1 MTLPISNYKERIVE
15 AVATHSFT
23 IICAE
28 TGAGK
33 STQVPQYLTSIA
45 EQVIVTEPRV
55 MAAKTLARRVAEE
68 IGTDVGER
76 VGYRTAYDSSCSE
89 RSEIV
94 YCTDGLQL
102 IRTIFNPDSE
112 AENILIIDEVHEW
125 NLNIETLIAWVKYM
139 QGKWNTKVV
148 IMSATLDVI
157 KLMGFLGEDLATI
170 SVPGTLYDVEVEER
184 PSEDLIYT
192 IIENIECNKNVLVF
206 VPGKREIHNVMDELS
221 KTNAVVL
228 PLHGEMDWD
237 EQSKCLESYSCPKVV
252 VATNVAQTS
261 LTIPDIDVV
270 VDTATARVSIAKDG
284 IQGLFL
290 EEISLADII
299 QRKGR
304 AGRTKDGKYILCSDY
319 PIKFRKK
326 NSIPEI
332 QRSILDRVVL
342 QMSEIVIDA
351 EEIKFFHQPDVSAIQ
366 NAKKELNAIGALD
379 GNDVTKLGHKIVK
392 MPVSVQLARMI
403 VEAEKYGVT
412 DQVITIAAIIEIGGL
427 LERNANYIDFTAEDS
442 SDLLAEYDVWKAING
457 MEYIDFRSMG
467 IKKKNYFKI
476 KEHINKL
483 KETLYGVVDVTC
495 HDDREA
501 VLISCLYGLVSN
513 IYVRV
518 DDIFYGTDGTTV
530 RLDNKSCI
538 AYDYPKIVV
547 GIPKTIEYKDVYGL
561 NRSMNLLTCA
571 TKLDI
576 SMLNMIA
583 EKQIF
588 EEPTLRYSKRMDA
601 VEITVKRY
609 FAGILVDVETSYD
622 LSHPELERLR
632 EEFEAELV
640 SQKIG
645 KENSIFQNVIV
656 IDGKQFDVHHN
667 IFDRRA
673 TVYLDME
680 TLYTTEEKEVYLDS
694 GERIYFAAPMSMG
707 RMETNIVALRNA
719 VEMRRIAQL
728 RNKLKKSCEALKINS
743 LKDIMNNAS
752 ILGKVELT
760 TDNGGFGDT
769 PIYVYVALSL
779 KKNNVVIRIVDDEA
793 LANADTLETLQH
805 LFLRE
810 MMKKY
815 PESSFSH
822 ENGKKKK
829 LIQAELEVKADFD
842 SLIREVACSLTID
855 NLSENLEF
863 LEEYYFEIMSK

>member
-68 IGTDVGER
+68 MGTDVGER

-89 RSEIV
+89 RSKIV

-270 VDTATARVSIAKDG
+270 VDTATARVSVAKDG

-290 EEISLADII
+290 EEISLADIV

-326 NSIPEI
+326 NSTPEI

-342 QMSEIVIDA
+342 QMAEIGIDA

-379 GNDVTKLGHKIVK
+379 GNEVTELGHKIVK

-467 IKKKNYFKI
+467 IKKKNYFKMR
-476 KEHINKL
+476 H
-483 KETLYGVVDVTC
+483 YM
-495 HDDREA
+495 
-501 VLISCLYGLVSN
+501 VL
-513 IYVRV
+513 
-518 DDIFYGTDGTTV
+518 
-530 RLDNKSCI
+530 
-538 AYDYPKIVV
+538 
-547 GIPKTIEYKDVYGL
+547 
-561 NRSMNLLTCA
+561 
-571 TKLDI
+571 
-576 SMLNMIA
+576 
-583 EKQIF
+583 
-588 EEPTLRYSKRMDA
+588 
-601 VEITVKRY
+601 
-609 FAGILVDVETSYD
+609 
-622 LSHPELERLR
+622 
-632 EEFEAELV
+632 
-640 SQKIG
+640 
-645 KENSIFQNVIV
+645 
-656 IDGKQFDVHHN
+656 
-667 IFDRRA
+667 
-673 TVYLDME
+673 
-680 TLYTTEEKEVYLDS
+680 
-694 GERIYFAAPMSMG
+694 
-707 RMETNIVALRNA
+707 
-719 VEMRRIAQL
+719 
-728 RNKLKKSCEALKINS
+728 
-743 LKDIMNNAS
+743 
-752 ILGKVELT
+752 
-760 TDNGGFGDT
+760 
-769 PIYVYVALSL
+769 
-779 KKNNVVIRIVDDEA
+779 
-793 LANADTLETLQH
+793 
-805 LFLRE
+805 
-810 MMKKY
+810 
-815 PESSFSH
+815 
-822 ENGKKKK
+822 
-829 LIQAELEVKADFD
+829 
-842 SLIREVACSLTID
+842 
-855 NLSENLEF
+855 
-863 LEEYYFEIMSK
+863 

>member
-68 IGTDVGER
+68 MGTDVGER

-89 RSEIV
+89 RSKIV

-270 VDTATARVSIAKDG
+270 VDTATARVSVAKDG

-290 EEISLADII
+290 EEISLADIV

-326 NSIPEI
+326 NSTPEI

-342 QMSEIVIDA
+342 QMAEIGIDA

-379 GNDVTKLGHKIVK
+379 GNEVTELGHKIVK

-442 SDLLAEYDVWKAING
+442 SDLLAEYDVWKAINE

-513 IYVRV
+513 IYVRL
-518 DDIFYGTDGTTV
+518 DDIFYGADGTTV

-622 LSHPELERLR
+622 LYHPELERLR

-645 KENSIFQNVIV
+645 KENSILQNVIV

-793 LANADTLETLQH
+793 LANADTLETLQQ

>member
-68 IGTDVGER
+68 MGTDVGER

-89 RSEIV
+89 RSKIV

-261 LTIPDIDVV
+261 LTIPDIDDV
-270 VDTATARVSIAKDG
+270 VDTATARVSVAKDG
-284 IQGLFL
+284 IHGLFL
-290 EEISLADII
+290 EEISLADIV

-326 NSIPEI
+326 NSTPEI

-342 QMSEIVIDA
+342 QMAEIGIDA

-379 GNDVTKLGHKIVK
+379 GNEVTELGHKIVK

-442 SDLLAEYDVWKAING
+442 SDLLAEYDVWKAINE

-518 DDIFYGTDGTTV
+518 DDIFYGADGTTV

-622 LSHPELERLR
+622 LYHPELERLR

-645 KENSIFQNVIV
+645 KENSILQNVIV

-793 LANADTLETLQH
+793 LANADTLETLQQ

>member
-68 IGTDVGER
+68 MGTDVGER

-89 RSEIV
+89 RSKIV

-270 VDTATARVSIAKDG
+270 VDTATARVSVAKDG

-290 EEISLADII
+290 EEISLADIV

-326 NSIPEI
+326 NSTPEI

-342 QMSEIVIDA
+342 QMAEIGIDA

-379 GNDVTKLGHKIVK
+379 GNEVTELGHKIVK

-442 SDLLAEYDVWKAING
+442 SDLLAEYDVWKAINE

-518 DDIFYGTDGTTV
+518 DDIFYGADGTTV

-622 LSHPELERLR
+622 LYHPELERLR

-645 KENSIFQNVIV
+645 KENSILQNVIV

-793 LANADTLETLQH
+793 LANADTLETLQQ

>member
-1 MTLPISNYKERIVE
+1 
-15 AVATHSFT
+15 
-23 IICAE
+23 
-28 TGAGK
+28 
-33 STQVPQYLTSIA
+33 
-45 EQVIVTEPRV
+45 

-68 IGTDVGER
+68 MGTDVGER

-89 RSEIV
+89 RSKIV

-270 VDTATARVSIAKDG
+270 VDTATARVSVAKDG

-326 NSIPEI
+326 NSTPEI

-342 QMSEIVIDA
+342 QMTEIGIDA

-379 GNDVTKLGHKIVK
+379 GNEVTELGHKIVK

-442 SDLLAEYDVWKAING
+442 SDLLAEYDVWKAINE

-518 DDIFYGTDGTTV
+518 DDIFYGADGTTV

-622 LSHPELERLR
+622 LYHPELERLR

-645 KENSIFQNVIV
+645 KENSILQNVIV

-793 LANADTLETLQH
+793 LANADTLETLQQ

-829 LIQAELEVKADFD
+829 LIQAELEVKADFN

>member
-68 IGTDVGER
+68 MGTDVGER

-89 RSEIV
+89 RSKIV

-270 VDTATARVSIAKDG
+270 VDTATARVSVAKDG

-326 NSIPEI
+326 NSTPEI

-342 QMSEIVIDA
+342 QMTEIGIDA

-379 GNDVTKLGHKIVK
+379 GNEVTELGHKIVK

-442 SDLLAEYDVWKAING
+442 SDLLAEYDVWKAINE

-518 DDIFYGTDGTTV
+518 DDIFYGADGTTV

-622 LSHPELERLR
+622 LYHPELERLR

-645 KENSIFQNVIV
+645 KENSILQNVIV

-793 LANADTLETLQH
+793 LANADTLETLQQ

>member
-33 STQVPQYLTSIA
+33 STQIPQYLTSIA

-68 IGTDVGER
+68 MGTDVGER

-89 RSEIV
+89 RSKIV

-157 KLMGFLGEDLATI
+157 KLMGFLGEDLAAI

-270 VDTATARVSIAKDG
+270 VDTATARVSVAKDG

-326 NSIPEI
+326 NSTPEI

-342 QMSEIVIDA
+342 QMTEIGIDA

-442 SDLLAEYDVWKAING
+442 SDLLAEYDVWKAINE

-518 DDIFYGTDGTTV
+518 DDIFYGADGTTV

-622 LSHPELERLR
+622 LYHPELERLR

-645 KENSIFQNVIV
+645 KENSILQNVIV

-793 LANADTLETLQH
+793 LANADTLETLQQ